1 MKIELSD
8 EEQHVAD
15 KIFEELIGFTIEQAK
30 MILRVVKSDLE
41 KFTVIRG
48 EDNG

>member
-15 KIFEELIGFTIEQAK
+15 KIIDELVGCTIEQAK
-30 MILRVVKSDLE
+30 MILKVVQSDLE

-48 EDNG
+48 TDNG